1 MFLRKRLTIWVLFL
15 GDVGTLFLSL
25 LLTLRL
31 RYGQIGPELWHSHL
45 LPFGLLFA
53 VWLLVFYVAGLY
65 DVRRLRGVLDFL
77 GTFLGAI
84 TANAF
89 LAVLFFYLIPVFSI
103 APKTNLALVIVI
115 FGLLDFFWRRIFNHL
130 ATKLLPRTRLLLWSD
145 TQAAEEVASFLHKHP
160 HFGYDVERQTPNA
173 EPLPMRL
180 DSWQDMI
187 RKHEVEMVVVPRH
200 FLKERRLARL
210 LLDLLRSG
218 VEVQDIV
225 SFYETVFGRVP
236 LDEIDE
242 EWILEH
248 LARSKRFYVL
258 GKRFMDFAV
267 TLLAQIIFLP
277 IEIPVAVLIKLTSSG
292 GVIYSQ
298 KRVGL
303 DGREFTLYKF
313 RTMYSAKSLNPDADS
328 SEPIWSAPKGD
339 GRVTPVGRILRRTHL
354 DELPQFWNVIRG
366 ELSFVGPRPERP
378 EFVRILKD
386 QVPHYA
392 TRLLVKPGITGW
404 AQIHYGKDQTVEDV
418 KEKIKYDL
426 YYLHQRSFLLDT
438 SIILRTLKAFFVN
451 PK

>member
-15 GDVGTLFLSL
+15 GDVGVLILSL

-31 RYGQIGPELWHSHL
+31 RYGQIEPELWNAHI
-45 LPFGLLFA
+45 LPFGIIFA

-65 DVRRLRGVLDFL
+65 DIRRLRGILDFL

-84 TANAF
+84 AVNAA
-89 LAVLFFYLIPVFSI
+89 LAVAFFYLIPIFRI
-103 APKTNLALVIVI
+103 APKTNLVLVII
-115 FGLLDFFWRRIFNHL
+115 LFTALDLLWRRVFNYL
-130 ATKLLPRTRLLLWSD
+130 ASQTLPRTRLLLWSD

-160 HFGYDVERQTPNA
+160 HLGYDAERQTPNA
-173 EPLPMRL
+173 EPLPLRL
-180 DSWQDMI
+180 DSWQDLI

-225 SFYETVFGRVP
+225 SFYETIFGRVP
-236 LDEIDE
+236 AEEIDE

-248 LARSKRFYVL
+248 VARSKRFYVL
-258 GKRFMDFAV
+258 GKRVLDFTV

-277 IEIPVAVLIKLTSSG
+277 LEILVAILIKLTSRGS
-292 GVIYSQ
+292 VIYSQ
-298 KRVGL
+298 RRVGL
-303 DGREFTLYKF
+303 DGKEFTLYKF
-313 RTMYSAKSLNPDADS
+313 RTMYSAKHLNPDADS
-328 SEPIWSAPKGD
+328 SAPTWSAPRGD
-339 GRVTPVGRILRRTHL
+339 GRVTPVGKFLRRTHL
-354 DELPQFWNVIRG
+354 DELPQFWNVLRG

-378 EFVRILKD
+378 EFVKILKD
-386 QVPHYA
+386 EVPNYV

-418 KEKIKYDL
+418 REKIKYDL